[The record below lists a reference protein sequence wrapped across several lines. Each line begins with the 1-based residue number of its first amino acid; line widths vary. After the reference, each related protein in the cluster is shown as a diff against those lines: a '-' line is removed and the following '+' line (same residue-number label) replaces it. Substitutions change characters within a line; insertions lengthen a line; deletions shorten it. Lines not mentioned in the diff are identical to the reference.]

1 MGDEVFKLNG
11 NDHIGRVCHI
21 SSLFPAGI
29 CWPAFITVTAPTTPG
44 FCHYTV
50 TGSDGTVTTQ
60 GGRLVTG
67 NPAAT
72 LTTSGSGQSGTH
84 GTTLF
89 LAAHRNPQPWLVR
102 RVKIRRRHFF
112 HHFGRFALER
122 HQQRQEGPSNDQR
135 FRSCIGHVDVA
146 FVTGNRNSHPS
157 VTVLDGRN
165 LYRNRA
171 IGCVLEGSSR
181 CASMSIW
188 TASFFNQF
196 LTGRQFKFLEN
207 RSGRNQRDLC
217 RVRSAK

>member
-60 GGRLVTG
+60 GGWIVVG

-72 LTTSGSGQSGTH
+72 LTTSGSGRFGTH
-84 GTTLF
+84 GTTLSSP
-89 LAAHRNPQPWLVR
+89 LTVTLNPGLSGEYASGAG
-102 RVKIRRRHFF
+102 IFF
-112 HHFGRFALER
+112 HHFRRFALER

-196 LTGRQFKFLEN
+196 LAGRQFKFLEN